1 MKGCRFAVIGGDMRQ
16 VKLAQMLQ
24 SDGHQV
30 SAFAMEQGTLDGA
43 ILAPSLQLAVYDADC
58 VVFPLPMLD
67 ACQQINTPLSD
78 TALTVEEAFSPL
90 SSKQIVCGGRIP
102 EAVSTA
108 ALTRGLQLFD
118 YFQREELVVANAA
131 VTAEGAIGV
140 AMEATSTALLG
151 SSVLIL
157 GFGRIGKLLA
167 LRLRALG
174 AHVTVAARAFSDLA
188 WITAFGYT
196 GIHMAA
202 LDDSLDRFPILF
214 NTIPH
219 LVLDAKRLAH
229 LDSATLCI
237 DLSSKPGGIDFPA
250 AAALGLRTIWA
261 LGLPGEVAPTT
272 SAAIIRDT
280 ITNILSEQEILL

>member
-16 VKLAQMLQ
+16 VKLAQMLAA
-24 SDGHQV
+24 DGHQV
-30 SAFAMEQGTLDGA
+30 SAFAMEQGATGTV
-43 ILAPSLQLAVYDADC
+43 LAPSLQSAVCDADC
-58 VVFPLPMLD
+58 VIFPLPMLD

-78 TALTVEEAFSPL
+78 TVLTVEEAFFHLTP
-90 SSKQIVCGGRIP
+90 KQIICGGRIP
-102 EAVSTA
+102 EAVSAA
-108 ALTRGLQLFD
+108 ALAGGLRLTD
-118 YFQREELVVANAA
+118 YFKREELVVANAA

-140 AMEATSTALLG
+140 AMGATSTALLD
-151 SSVLIL
+151 SPVLIL

-174 AHVTVAARAFSDLA
+174 AHVTVAARTFSDLA
-188 WITAFGYT
+188 WIRAFGYKVV
-196 GIHMAA
+196 HMEI

-214 NTIPH
+214 NTVPH
-219 LVLDAKRLAH
+219 LLLDAKRLTR
-229 LDSATLCI
+229 LDPTTLCI

-280 ITNILSEQEILL
+280 ITNILSEQEIFL